1 VRQLMRVMPLLAL
14 GVAGCSSPRTD
25 TAPSPATVQTEV
37 RQALDKFSDVSGRGD
52 VALFMSQF
60 DSVADIMMIGTSKE
74 QVFKGRAAIE
84 QWLTPLLPTK
94 HISFQMDRVDISSHG
109 ETAWAF
115 VEGSETVRDETGKVL
130 ASDPYRFT
138 AVLVKQGDRWVWR
151 LFHGST
157 PEKT

>member
-1 VRQLMRVMPLLAL
+1 MNRLMCVMLFLTL
-14 GVAGCSSPRTD
+14 GVVGCSSPRTD
-25 TAPSPATVQTEV
+25 TAASPATVQTEV
-37 RQALDKFSDVSGRGD
+37 RQALDKFSDLSGRGD

-60 DSVADIMMIGTSKE
+60 DSVADIMMIGTGKE

-94 HISFQMDRVDISSHG
+94 RISFQMDRVDISSHG